1 MDGCDSQFRTDQ
13 ERRAWMAPAVRIVG
27 EVGEILQSGTG
38 KLSLV
43 GGDPGENR
51 KQSGGPGPT

>member
-1 MDGCDSQFRTDQ
+1 MKKKKYSINNDDKKKWVSMRLKYIDK
-13 ERRAWMAPAVRIVG
+13 IKNI
-27 EVGEILQSGTG
+27 ILGGGG

-51 KQSGGPGPT
+51 KPMGGGT